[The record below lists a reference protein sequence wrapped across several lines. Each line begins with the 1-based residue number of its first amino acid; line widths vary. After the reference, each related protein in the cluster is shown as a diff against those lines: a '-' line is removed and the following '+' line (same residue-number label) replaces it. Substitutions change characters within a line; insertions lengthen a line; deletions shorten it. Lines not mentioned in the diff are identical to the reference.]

1 MELTIIEYDMVQT
14 YPSEIAASALCL
26 ANRLLDGS
34 KWVRFNSIGSTLC
47 LLSDKDS
54 FKEVLQVELQRSY
67 VGGKTFL
74 AGRIYPGAFMI
85 WLQKTMGKG
94 LKLVRFL
101 SRLGRNQKSLDLQEM
116 H

>member
-54 FKEVLQVELQRSY
+54 FKEVLQVELQRSH
-67 VGGKTFL
+67 VRGKTFL
-74 AGRIYPGAFMI
+74 AGRICPGDRRILILF
-85 WLQKTMGKG
+85 LKFDVLLLEKTFPFHSD
-94 LKLVRFL
+94 V
-101 SRLGRNQKSLDLQEM
+101 N
-116 H
+116 